1 MIYEHLRGEI
11 LAGRPAPGSRLV
23 VDQIAERLGVSKVP
37 VREAITRLT
46 GEGWLEARPHAG
58 PVLPLI
64 TPDEIRE
71 TALIRSAL
79 ESSAVR
85 AAVPRHD
92 DTSLTALA
100 DLVNRMD
107 DAVEDFPRRNLEL
120 HTAVIA
126 PAPYP
131 RLKNM
136 TVALMERALH
146 YQTVHRLPG
155 YLDQAQ
161 AEHRAIVEALV
172 ARETEHAS
180 DLIQRHICTAAERLA
195 DFMENG

>member
-1 MIYEHLRGEI
+1 M
-11 LAGRPAPGSRLV
+11 

-46 GEGWLEARPHAG
+46 GEGWLESRPHAG

-79 ESSAVR
+79 ETG
-85 AAVPRHD
+85 AVPAALRHHD
-92 DTSLTALA
+92 ATSLAALS
-100 DLVNRMD
+100 DLLHQMD

-126 PAPYP
+126 PAPHP
-131 RLKNM
+131 RLKSM
-136 TVALMERALH
+136 TVSLMERALH
-146 YQTVHRLPG
+146 HQTVHRLPG

-161 AEHRAIVEALV
+161 AEHREIVDALTQ
-172 ARETEHAS
+172 RDPERAS
-180 DLIQRHICTAAERLA
+180 DLIKGHIMTAAERLA
-195 DFMENG
+195 AFMEGD

>member
-126 PAPYP
+126 PAPHP
-131 RLKNM
+131 RLKSM
-136 TVALMERALH
+136 TVSLMERALH

-161 AEHRAIVEALV
+161 TEHREIVEAL
-172 ARETEHAS
+172 TERDTEQAS
-180 DLIQRHICTAAERLA
+180 NLIKGHILTAAERLA
-195 DFMENG
+195 AFMEGD